1 MSHPEN
7 IILMSSASM
16 EMIMAL
22 VNEQGLNGIG
32 SAVQILL
39 NETMKVERSR
49 YLGINPYER
58 SPDRMDY
65 ANGFKDK
72 TLNTRVGALKVN
84 VPQVRS
90 GDFYPSALEK
100 GQRVDQALCLSV
112 AEMYV
117 QGVSTRKIKAIT
129 EKLCGLEIS
138 STEVSRI
145 SQKMDT
151 ELEKWRNRKLGKYA
165 YLIVDAL
172 YEKVR
177 HDGNVISLAVL
188 IAYGVNEKGMREV
201 LGISVS
207 LSEAEVHWRSFFES
221 LIERGLHGVE
231 LITSDAHAGLQAARQ
246 AVFPTVPW
254 QRCQFHLQQNASS
267 YVTKKANK
275 EGVADDIRNMFNA
288 PNKTEAKRLLALAI
302 TKYASTESKLSAWM
316 EENIPQSFSVFAR
329 SRAHQKKVRTS
340 NMAER
345 INKEIRRRT
354 KVVGIFPNA
363 NSCLRLISAILCE
376 THDDWIQGNI
386 YLKKEESNETD

>member
-1 MSHPEN
+1 MSN
-7 IILMSSASM
+7 AAM

-22 VNEQGLNGIG
+22 VNNQGVNAIG

-49 YLGINPYER
+49 YLGATPYER
-58 SPDRMDY
+58 LRDRTDY

-72 TLNTRVGALKVN
+72 TLKTPIGALTVN

-90 GDFYPSALEK
+90 CDFYPSALEK
-100 GQRVDQALCLSV
+100 GQRSDQALSLAI
-112 AEMYV
+112 AEMYL
-117 QGVSTRKIKAIT
+117 QGVSTRKVKAIT

-145 SQKMDT
+145 CKKMDGP
-151 ELEKWRNRKLGKYA
+151 LSNWRNRKLGKYP

-188 IAYGVNEKGMREV
+188 IAYGINEEGKREV
-201 LGISVS
+201 LGVSVS
-207 LSEAEVHWRSFFES
+207 LSEAEVHWRAFFES

-231 LITSDAHAGLQAARQ
+231 MITSDAHSGLQAARQ

-275 EGVADDIRNMFNA
+275 EKVAADIRNIFNA
-288 PNKTEAKRLLALAI
+288 PNQAEAKRLLDQAV
-302 TKYASTESKLSAWM
+302 TKYVDTESKLSTWM
-316 EENIPQSFSVFAR
+316 EENIPQSFSVFKQ
-329 SRAHQKKVRTS
+329 SPHHQKKLRTS

-345 INKEIRRRT
+345 VNKEIRRRT
-354 KVVGIFPNA
+354 KVVGIFPNEA
-363 NSCLRLISAILCE
+363 SCLRLISGILVE
-376 THDDWIQGNI
+376 THDDWLSGKI
-386 YLKKEESNETD
+386 YLKKEEKQEE

>member
-1 MSHPEN
+1 MSHHEN
-7 IILMSSASM
+7 TIALSSASI
-16 EMIMAL
+16 EMMATL
-22 VNEQGLNGIG
+22 VNEQGMSGFG
-32 SAVQILL
+32 PAMQILL
-39 NETMKVERSR
+39 NEAMKIERSR

-58 SPDRMDY
+58 SPDRVDY

-72 TLNTRVGALKVN
+72 TLYTRVGVLKVN

-90 GDFYPSALEK
+90 CDFYPSALEK
-100 GQRVDQALCLSV
+100 GQRSEQALKLAI

-129 EKLCGLEIS
+129 EKLCGLDIS

-145 SQKMDT
+145 CQKMDT
-151 ELEKWRNRKLGKYA
+151 ELEKWRSRKLGKYP

-188 IAYGVNEKGMREV
+188 IAYGINEEGKREV
-201 LGISVS
+201 LGVSVS
-207 LSEAEVHWRSFFES
+207 LSEAEVHWRTFFQS

-231 LITSDAHAGLQAARQ
+231 LMTSDAHAGLQAARQ

-267 YVTKKANK
+267 YVTKKDNK
-275 EGVADDIRNMFNA
+275 GKVAADIRNVFNA
-288 PNKTEAKRLLALAI
+288 PNEGEAKRLLALAV
-302 TKYASTESKLSAWM
+302 TKYESKESKVSAWM
-316 EENIPQSFSVFAR
+316 EENIPQSFSVFKR
-329 SRAHQKKVRTS
+329 PKEHQKKVRTS

-345 INKEIRRRT
+345 TNKEIRRRT
-354 KVVGIFPNA
+354 KVVGIFPNDA
-363 NSCLRLISAILCE
+363 SCLRLISAILIE
-376 THDDWIQGNI
+376 TNDDWIQGNV
-386 YLKKEESNETD
+386 YLKKEELTSDE

>member
-1 MSHPEN
+1 MSQLEN
-7 IILMSSASM
+7 NILMSNASM

-22 VNEQGLNGIG
+22 VNSQGVNGIG
-32 SAVQILL
+32 AAVQILL

-49 YLGINPYER
+49 YLGTNPYER
-58 SPDRMDY
+58 SPDRIDH

-72 TLNTRVGALKVN
+72 TLNTRVGVIKVN
-84 VPQVRS
+84 VPQVRG
-90 GDFYPSALEK
+90 GDFYPSVLEK
-100 GQRVDQALCLSV
+100 GQRSDKALCLAV

-129 EKLCGLEIS
+129 EKLCGLDIS

-145 SQKMDT
+145 SQKMDA
-151 ELEKWRNRKLGKYA
+151 ELEKWRNCKLGKYA
-165 YLIVDAL
+165 YLVVDAL

-188 IAYGVNEKGMREV
+188 IAYGINEEGKREV
-201 LGISVS
+201 LGVSVS
-207 LSEAEVHWRSFFES
+207 LSEAEVHWRSFFAS

-246 AVFPTVPW
+246 AIFPTVPW

-267 YVTKKANK
+267 YVTKKTNK
-275 EGVADDIRNMFNA
+275 EKVAEDIRNMFNA
-288 PNKTEAKRLLALAI
+288 PNQAEAKRLLDLAVI
-302 TKYASTESKLSAWM
+302 KYTSTESKLATWM
-316 EENIPQSFSVFAR
+316 EENIPQSFSVFTR
-329 SRAHQKKVRTS
+329 PKLHQKKVRTS

-354 KVVGIFPNA
+354 KVVGIFPNDA
-363 NSCLRLISAILCE
+363 SCLRLISALLCE
-376 THDDWIQGNI
+376 THEEWMQGNV
-386 YLKKEESNETD
+386 YLKKEELNISE